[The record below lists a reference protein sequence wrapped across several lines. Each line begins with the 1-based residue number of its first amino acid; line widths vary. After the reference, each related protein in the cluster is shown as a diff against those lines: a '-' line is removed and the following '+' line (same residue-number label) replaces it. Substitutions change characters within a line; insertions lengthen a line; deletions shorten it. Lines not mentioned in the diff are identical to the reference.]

1 MNNINNIAE
10 ELVSSENLGTY
21 ILMISL
27 LSMID
32 EVPIPSTFSQQT
44 IKITLSYSRNRIYQ

>member
-10 ELVSSENLGTY
+10 ELVSSENVGTY